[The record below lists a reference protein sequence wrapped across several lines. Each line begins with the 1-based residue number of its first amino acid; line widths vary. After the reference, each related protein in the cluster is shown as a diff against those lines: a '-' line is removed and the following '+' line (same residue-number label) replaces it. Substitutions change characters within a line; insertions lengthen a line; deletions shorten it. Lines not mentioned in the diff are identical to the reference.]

1 MLIFVFAIILFLLG
15 IWLSNRFSFPFLC
28 DFFIWLL
35 TCSIL
40 LVGSFISRSP
50 YFYDLDKSTDTII
63 TFADNLYYQNDEEE
77 KILSF
82 SLKDNDNVSHIETIH
97 YESLNIEY
105 SKNISTAESTIET
118 YSRKAKYKWLIYDVM
133 SGKIAN
139 VNLRLPESYKE
150 SGSFTS

>member
-1 MLIFVFAIILFLLG
+1 MLIFVFAIILFLSG

-105 SKNISTAESTIET
+105 S
-118 YSRKAKYKWLIYDVM
+118 RKAKYKWLIYDVM

>member
-1 MLIFVFAIILFLLG
+1 M
-15 IWLSNRFSFPFLC
+15 
-28 DFFIWLL
+28 
-35 TCSIL
+35 
-40 LVGSFISRSP
+40 VGSFISRSP

-105 SKNISTAESTIET
+105 SKNISTAEIAIET

>member
-1 MLIFVFAIILFLLG
+1 MV
-15 IWLSNRFSFPFLC
+15 S
-28 DFFIWLL
+28 
-35 TCSIL
+35 
-40 LVGSFISRSP
+40 SFISRSP

-105 SKNISTAESTIET
+105 SKIFQPQKLQLKLIAEKQNIN
-118 YSRKAKYKWLIYDVM
+118 
-133 SGKIAN
+133 G
-139 VNLRLPESYKE
+139 
-150 SGSFTS
+150 

>member
-1 MLIFVFAIILFLLG
+1 MLIFVFAIILFLSG

-82 SLKDNDNVSHIETIH
+82 SLKDKV
-97 YESLNIEY
+97 LQ
-105 SKNISTAESTIET
+105 
-118 YSRKAKYKWLIYDVM
+118 
-133 SGKIAN
+133 
-139 VNLRLPESYKE
+139 
-150 SGSFTS
+150 

>member
-1 MLIFVFAIILFLLG
+1 MLIFVFAIILFLSG

-97 YESLNIEY
+97 YESLNIE
-105 SKNISTAESTIET
+105 T